1 MIFQNSGMSFNLITA
16 LPMFLLWIAV
26 SIVALL
32 LINKG
37 KLNKKYSLIIYTVV
51 VVLGGVI
58 LGGVPNAVLPIQT
71 ILSAIGVSS
80 SIIII
85 LPMIIILIILLLTV
99 LLFGRIFC
107 GFVCPVGALQEFIS
121 KINFKSNIKKQKDV
135 KYKIDISLKTA
146 NIIRWIFF
154 GVIIILAIFWSFSV
168 LQIINPFSGFKI
180 FTNPLAPLFL
190 IPGITLIIV
199 AIASFFVY
207 RPWCRLFCPF
217 GMLASVIGRFSQ
229 KKYIRTEDCNECGSC
244 EKICPTHQAERD
256 SKKEECYYCNRCVDV
271 CPQDAIKLGK
281 RFKIQ
286 LI

>member
-1 MIFQNSGMSFNLITA
+1 MIFQNGMSFSLSTA

-26 SIVALL
+26 SIVALF

-37 KLNKKYSLIIYTVV
+37 KLNKAYSFIIYIIV

-71 ILSAIGVSS
+71 ILSAIGVSAPIS
-80 SIIII
+80 VI

-107 GFVCPVGALQEFIS
+107 GYACPMGALQELIS

-135 KYKIDISLKTA
+135 KYKIDFSLKTA
-146 NIIRWIFF
+146 TIIRWIFF
-154 GVIIILAIFWSFSV
+154 GVITVLAIIWGFSI
-168 LQIINPFSGFKI
+168 LQIINPFTGFKF
-180 FTNPLAPLFL
+180 FTNPIAPLVL
-190 IPGITLIIV
+190 IPGITLIAV
-199 AIASFFVY
+199 AIASCFMY
-207 RPWCRLFCPF
+207 RPWCRLLCPF
-217 GMLASVIGRFSQ
+217 GALASLVGRFSQ
-229 KKYIRTEDCNECGSC
+229 YKYIRTENCNECGLC

-256 SKKEECYYCNRCVDV
+256 SKKEECYYCNRCVTV

-281 RFKIQ
+281 
-286 LI
+286 